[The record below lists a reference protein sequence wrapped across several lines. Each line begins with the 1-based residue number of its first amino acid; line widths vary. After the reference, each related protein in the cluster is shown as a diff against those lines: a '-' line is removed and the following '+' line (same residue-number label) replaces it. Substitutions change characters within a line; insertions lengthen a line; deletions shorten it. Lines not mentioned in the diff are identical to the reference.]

1 MRCGDL
7 VSFPEQSPPSP
18 PRNPLCRTAKMSGL
32 STTGAGG
39 ASASSSSSVSSRFVS
54 ASDLEAAAQKRQEE
68 WKAAY
73 ARIGQEPPAQDPEGE
88 KYDPRSLWEKLN
100 ENKVLPRV
108 SLFRTLHSRDDEN
121 VSCTTH
127 LDQETRGV

>member
-1 MRCGDL
+1 
-7 VSFPEQSPPSP
+7 
-18 PRNPLCRTAKMSGL
+18 MSGL